1 MGPVEISDCT
11 YNRLSWNGW
20 LIAPITLRRN
30 VIYVSKQ
37 VHGPTI
43 IFNVGKKCPVL
54 ISLTETLHTV
64 LSPSPQHIPKTYK
77 PTANWLGSPGRQ
89 KPDKSICGEGGWQ
102 SWLVEGKV
110 AVTASFQE
118 GDGDSCLWYSCPC
131 AVPSNTVSW
140 LVYVGNRIQP
150 RFQGWA

>member
-77 PTANWLGSPGRQ
+77 PTANWLGSLSLADRSLTRASVE
-89 KPDKSICGEGGWQ
+89 KEGG
-102 SWLVEGKV
+102 KV
-110 AVTASFQE
+110 
-118 GDGDSCLWYSCPC
+118 
-131 AVPSNTVSW
+131 
-140 LVYVGNRIQP
+140 
-150 RFQGWA
+150 GWWKAKLL